1 MMWFSQTISFVQLKS
16 GKLKADNVMG
26 IIFDKRL
33 VNIGVVERMNNQ
45 GPVESAANMESGSR
59 VFVYEV
65 VGLRQNRESDQT
77 NYPIRKSGSVFIRV
91 PYNRMNQE
99 MRRITRLGG
108 KIVSIYPVSALEQ
121 GTNRTVLT
129 NTESD
134 LSIPAPVSV
143 EKKQNTIPA
152 TSSEAQGFAKPPAK
166 DKKGNSMTQAKAK
179 KDAHADVPVNIYR
192 PNAPFIGKCIS
203 NETLVKEGGIGIVQ
217 HLKFDLSA
225 GNLRYLEG
233 QSIGIIPP
241 GVDKNGKP
249 EKLRLYSI
257 ASTRHGDN
265 LDDKTISLCVRQLE
279 YKHPETGETVYGVCS
294 TYLTKIKPGDDVKI
308 TGPVGK
314 EMLLPEDP
322 EANVIMLATGTGIAP
337 MRTYLWRMFKDAER
351 KANPEYQFKG
361 FSWLLFGVPTSP
373 NILYKEELEAMQ
385 EKYPKNFRLTYAISR
400 EQNNPAG
407 GRMYIQDRVA
417 EHADELWQLIKNEK
431 THTYI
436 CGLRGMEDGIDA
448 ALSAAAAKEGVVWS
462 DYQKDLKKAH
472 RWHVE
477 TY

>member
-1 MMWFSQTISFVQLKS
+1 
-16 GKLKADNVMG
+16 MG
-26 IIFDKRL
+26 IFFDKRL
-33 VNIGVVERMNNQ
+33 SKYRSGRRNVQSGAVE
-45 GPVESAANMESGSR
+45 GAANIESGSR

-65 VGLRQNRESDQT
+65 VGLRQSQETDQT

-99 MRRITRLGG
+99 MQRITRLGG
-108 KIVSIYPVSALEQ
+108 KIVSIQPIAVLQQVNGKAELAAANVTVSTEVQAEVNAKHEGNGKATPVS
-121 GTNRTVLT
+121 N
-129 NTESD
+129 N
-134 LSIPAPVSV
+134 
-143 EKKQNTIPA
+143 
-152 TSSEAQGFAKPPAK
+152 SEAKGFAKSPAK
-166 DKKGNSMTQAKAK
+166 DKKGNTMTQAKAK
-179 KDAHADVPVNIYR
+179 KDAHAEVPVNIYR

-203 NETLVKEGGIGIVQ
+203 NETLVKEGGIGVVQ
-217 HLKFDLSA
+217 HLKFDLSG

-257 ASTRHGDN
+257 GSTRHGDN
-265 LDDKTISLCVRQLE
+265 LDDTTVSLCVRQLE

-294 TYLTKIKPGDDVKI
+294 TYLTRLKPGDEVKI

-314 EMLLPEDP
+314 EMLLPDDP
-322 EANVIMLATGTGIAP
+322 DANIIMLATGTGIAP

-351 KANPEYQFKG
+351 AANPEYQFNG
-361 FSWLLFGVPTSP
+361 FAWLLFGVPTTP

-385 EKYPKNFRLTYAISR
+385 EKYPNNFRLTYAISR
-400 EQNNPAG
+400 EQQNAQG

-417 EHADELWQLIKNEK
+417 ENAEELWQLIKNEK

-448 ALSAAAAKEGVVWS
+448 ALSTAAAKEGVKWS
-462 DYQKDLKKAH
+462 DYQKELKKAH